1 MAGDL
6 PPSDNKQPKL
16 DDARICAILDY
27 GIGQSVGFSESKLSK
42 ERSRVQEFYD
52 GERPH
57 KAHEGDSS
65 YVSDDVWI
73 AVESMKAQLL
83 DIFTQNARPV
93 QFTATGP
100 QDVEAAKIRT
110 DYVTHVLF
118 DQNDG
123 YGILRDTIE
132 EALKSRNGIV
142 KAWWDV
148 KSKWEYSEV
157 NDVLM
162 DEFKGWLAQHP
173 EAEVVEK
180 DVHSD
185 GQTFKRVRIKTRKDV
200 SQVKVKLLAGEEFG
214 ISPMAES
221 IEDSDLVFHRH
232 EMTVSDLLKAGYD
245 KDVVEDLQSNDRLW
259 MAMEPEKIA
268 RFMPTD
274 DLIGTKVLEDGQ
286 NARRVIMVYEC
297 YVELDVD
304 GTDESQLFKVTKVSN
319 TILDKE
325 PVDRKPFIDF
335 CPLPRPMAFWGT
347 NYAKRLENVQ
357 TAKSYLTRS
366 VVNHT
371 LITNNPKTL
380 VARGALA
387 NPKELMENRFGGIVN
402 VKNINGVVPMPQSAL
417 NPYVFQ
423 AIQLLNTQK
432 EEQTGISALSQGL
445 NSDAISK
452 QNSGDMVHEL
462 ITISQ
467 LRTKIIARNFA
478 EEFLRKLYTTLY
490 RLVLENEDRQKIVQL
505 AGNWVPVDPSQWPD
519 ECMAQVEF
527 VLGYGEAQ
535 KEVQKIA
542 AIGAALA
549 QDPALASWFTPQNHH
564 YLATKAL
571 EASGRK
577 DVNQILAPISQPQQ
591 PPPNRQMEADIA
603 MKNADAAAK
612 NAQAQT
618 SVQAQTIAQQD
629 LQNQHQQAMAK
640 IELERA
646 KLQIEQ
652 QKLQIESMKVQILH
666 NKVVQADTHHAGV
679 QDIAQAK
686 LAHEVT
692 VDAAEIALQYA
703 ALEQQRLTASA
714 EPHG

>member
-1 MAGDL
+1 MDENTPA
-6 PPSDNKQPKL
+6 DNKQPKL
-16 DDARICAILDY
+16 DDARIVAIIDY

-42 ERSRVQEFYD
+42 ERERTQEFYD
-52 GERPH
+52 GIRPG
-57 KAHEGDSS
+57 KAHENDSS

-73 AVESMKAQLL
+73 AVESMGAQLL
-83 DIFTQNARPV
+83 DIFTQNGRPV
-93 QFTATGP
+93 KFTATGP
-100 QDVEAAKIRT
+100 NDVEAARVRT
-110 DYVTHVLF
+110 DYCTHVLF

-123 YGILRDTIE
+123 YGLLRDTIQ

-142 KAWWDV
+142 KAWWDI

-157 NDVLM
+157 NDVLI
-162 DEFKGWLAQHP
+162 DEFKAWLAQHP

-180 DVHSD
+180 DTHSD
-185 GQTFKRVRIKTRKDV
+185 GMTFKRVRIKIKKDV
-200 SQVKVKLLAGEEFG
+200 SQVKVELLAGEEFG

-221 IEDSDLVFHRH
+221 IEKADLVFHRH

-245 KDVVEDLQSNDRLW
+245 KKVVADLQSNDRLW
-259 MAMEPEKIA
+259 MAMEPEKIV
-268 RFMPTD
+268 RFGPTD

-286 NARRVIMVYEC
+286 NARRVVMVYEC
-297 YVELDVD
+297 YLELDLD
-304 GTDESQLFKVTKVSN
+304 ETDESQLFKVTKVSDH
-319 TILDKE
+319 ILDKE
-325 PVDRKPFIDF
+325 PVDRKPFLDF
-335 CPLPRPMAFWGT
+335 CPLPRPKAFWGT

-371 LITNNPKTL
+371 LTTNNPKTL

-387 NPKELMENRFGGIVN
+387 NPRELMENRFGGIVN
-402 VKNINGVVPMPQSAL
+402 VKQINGIMPMPQAAL

-478 EEFLRKLYTTLY
+478 EVFLRRLYTTIY
-490 RLVLENEDRQKIVQL
+490 RLVLENENREKIVEL
-505 AGNWVPVDPSQWPD
+505 AGTWVPVDPGQWPD
-519 ECMAQVEF
+519 LDTAQVEF

-535 KEVQKIA
+535 KEIQKLA
-542 AIGAALA
+542 GLGAALA
-549 QDPALASWFTPQNHH
+549 QDPALAPWFTPKNHH
-564 YLATKAL
+564 YLAQKAL

-577 DVNQILAPISQPQQ
+577 DIDQILAPLSQATQ
-591 PPPNRQMEADIA
+591 PPPNRDQEAKIA
-603 MKNADAAAK
+603 MQNADAAAK

-618 SVQAQTIAQQD
+618 SVQAQQISAQEAS
-629 LQNQHQQAMAK
+629 NKHQQEMAK
-640 IELERA
+640 LEIE
-646 KLQIEQ
+646 K
-652 QKLQIESMKVQILH
+652 QKLQLEVMKLTLAH
-666 NKVVQADTHHAGV
+666 NKVIQADTHHAGQ

-692 VDAAEIALQYA
+692 VDAAEIALQYE
-703 ALEQQRLTASA
+703 ALEQQKLTASA
-714 EPHG
+714 EPKG

>member
-16 DDARICAILDY
+16 SDDRIVAIIDL

-42 ERSRVQEFYD
+42 ERERVQYFYD
-52 GERPH
+52 GERPF

-65 YVSDDVWI
+65 YTSDDVWI
-73 AVESMKAQLL
+73 ACESMKAQLL
-83 DIFTQNARPV
+83 DLFTQNARPV
-93 QFTATGP
+93 QFTPTGP
-100 QDVEAAKIRT
+100 DDIEGAKIRT
-110 DYVTHVLF
+110 DYCTHVLF
-118 DQNDG
+118 DQNEG
-123 YGILRDTIE
+123 YSLLRDTIE

-142 KAWWDV
+142 KAWWDI
-148 KSKWEYSEV
+148 KSKWEFSEV

-162 DEFKGWLAQHP
+162 NEFKGWLAQHP

-180 DVHSD
+180 DVHAD
-185 GQTFKRVRIKTRKDV
+185 GMTFKRVRIKIKKDV
-200 SQVKVKLLAGEEFG
+200 SQVRVKLLAGEEFG

-221 IEDSDLVFHRH
+221 LDEADLKFHRH
-232 EMTVSDLLKAGYD
+232 EMTVSDLLKAGF
-245 KDVVEDLQSNDRLW
+245 KKSDVEELQSDDRLW

-268 RFMPTD
+268 RFSPTD
-274 DLIGTKVLEDGQ
+274 DLIGTKVLENGQ
-286 NARRVIMVYEC
+286 NARRVVMVYEC
-297 YVELDVD
+297 YLELDVD
-304 GTDESQLFKVTKVSN
+304 GTDESQLFKVTKVGDK
-319 TILDKE
+319 ILDKE
-325 PVDRKPFIDF
+325 PVDRHPFIDF
-335 CPLPRPMAFWGT
+335 CPLPRPKAFWGT
-347 NYAKRLENVQ
+347 NYAKRLEHVQ
-357 TAKSYLTRS
+357 TAKTYLTRS

-402 VKNINGVVPMPQSAL
+402 VKNINGVLPMPQSAL

-478 EEFLRKLYTTLY
+478 EVFLRKLYTTLY
-490 RLVLENEDRQKIVQL
+490 RLVLENEDREKIVQL
-505 AGNWVPVDPSQWPD
+505 AGNWVPVDPRQWPED
-519 ECMAQVEF
+519 NMAQVEF

-535 KEVQKIA
+535 KEIQKIA
-542 AIGAALA
+542 GLGAALA
-549 QDPALASWFTPQNHH
+549 QDPALAQWFTPKQHH

-577 DVNQILAPISQPQQ
+577 DVNQILAPFSQPTQ
-591 PPPNRQMEADIA
+591 PPPNRAMEAEIG
-603 MKNADAAAK
+603 MKEADAAAK
-612 NAQAQT
+612 NAQAHT
-618 SVQAQTIAQQD
+618 SVQAQQIAMQES
-629 LQNQHQQAMAK
+629 QNQHQQAMAK
-640 IELERA
+640 LEIE
-646 KLQIEQ
+646 K
-652 QKLQIESMKVQILH
+652 QKLQLELMKVQILH
-666 NKVVQADTHHAGV
+666 NKVVQLDTHHAGQ
-679 QDIAQAK
+679 QDLAAAK

-692 VDAAEIALQYA
+692 VDAAEIALQYD
-703 ALEQQRLTASA
+703 ALEQQKLTATA